1 MANVLNGIEYRTQ
14 NKNLQNAVKLSNDIC
29 YTSKTQVGRY
39 TDLVIAGS
47 SQIVYNSS
55 ITEKNAVT
63 SDITPQNSGFL
74 RHTNALSTLLG
85 NENAGVVYVKIKKL
99 SELIAEN
106 FPNENIEN
114 LTHYPTIIDY
124 EYNTKNTNSYTYSKT
139 KLDVNGVTVGSA
151 WNGKYVVTDIVF
163 YVGTA
168 ENENRVIEEKNYIAI
183 PFTAGGTESIRY
195 DNLDPVIDDRDVVGA
210 IFVNPLIIM
219 DDGEAINYNQMLP
232 SNIVAGITAP
242 FYDLLQQTAGYNI
255 SGLTGGFLSFTTA
268 AEFVNTTA
276 AFYSIPVFDDVQSI
290 TDFFNSLGVP
300 WTYSETAA
308 ESIPVDNPDFNPDFL
323 TSGQPE
329 NPTGGGNG
337 SGDNSSD
344 RVIPQGVVQIPASG
358 IVNIWNI
365 PLVEAIKLD
374 SVLWNIDLVA
384 QADKGL
390 YTDIIN
396 AIVSLK
402 FYPFT
407 TTTSAETL
415 VSVADTDLLYTDEG
429 GNTYRVNGTQ
439 GAPREWCDFYI
450 GEFFIEEYYGTSFD
464 YAPYTKIDLFLP
476 FIGYKKLD
484 TNEVM
489 NTLLKV
495 RYQIDFL
502 SGGVTALI
510 YAGDKIVDTANG
522 TIGIE
527 IPLVSSNRATT
538 ETMYSLIKAANT
550 MSTVSSIG
558 ALASGA
564 ATKNPVAAAG
574 GAISLGQSLA
584 GAARS
589 QIAAGEY
596 SVTKAGA
603 VGDAS
608 SYYGVLEPYLIIERP
623 ITAYPKNL
631 ASLEGYPSN
640 FGGKVSDFSGF
651 LKCATTQLDGITAT
665 STEIDEIDRFLKS
678 GIFV

>member
-1 MANVLNGIEYRTQ
+1 MYRTQ
-14 NKNLQNAVKLSNDIC
+14 TKKLQNMIEGVQLNALTNPVFIVQIKDLKISGFTEI
-29 YTSKTQVGRY
+29 YTDYTGRY
-39 TDLVIAGS
+39 PNFILQNNLSGGAPFYYRTNQETDYTKIDDKCVLFVEYETFGDFAKSKRGYNAETASFYYGELNYNDTPSETGTYAQKRSKINPYGETIGTTWDS
-47 SQIVYNSS
+47 KIVVKNCYVYVGDTDRVKNTAYTLGIPYSGTGINFYS
-55 ITEKNAVT
+55 ITGAVT
-63 SDITPQNSGFL
+63 EYEFELNGFVNVL
-74 RHTNALSTLLG
+74 SLIKQYANDYVTTNFNTTLSTLD
-85 NENAGVVYVKIKKL
+85 K
-99 SELIAEN
+99 
-106 FPNENIEN
+106 
-114 LTHYPTIIDY
+114 
-124 EYNTKNTNSYTYSKT
+124 KNT
-139 KLDVNGVTVGSA
+139 V
-151 WNGKYVVTDIVF
+151 
-163 YVGTA
+163 
-168 ENENRVIEEKNYIAI
+168 
-183 PFTAGGTESIRY
+183 
-195 DNLDPVIDDRDVVGA
+195 
-210 IFVNPLIIM
+210 
-219 DDGEAINYNQMLP
+219 
-232 SNIVAGITAP
+232 
-242 FYDLLQQTAGYNI
+242 NI
-255 SGLTGGFLSFTTA
+255 SPLNFLISGSGIETQGIHSGFVSFTTP
-268 AEFVNTTA
+268 TTLETNPTVKYRFEYA
-276 AFYSIPVFDDVQSI
+276 TVFDSVSDLSNFLNNFGI
-290 TDFFNSLGVP
+290 P

-323 TSGQPE
+323 RNGQPE
-329 NPTGGGNG
+329 NPTGGGDGN
-337 SGDNSSD
+337 GDNSND
-344 RVIPQGVVQIPASG
+344 TVIPQGVVQIPASG
-358 IVNIWNI
+358 IVNVWNI
-365 PLVEAIKLD
+365 PLAEAVKLD

-407 TTTSAETL
+407 TSTSAESL
-415 VSVADTDLLYTDEG
+415 VTVADTDLLYTDEG
-429 GNTYRVNGTQ
+429 GSTYRVNGTQ

-603 VGDAS
+603 VGDAT

-640 FGGKVSDFSGF
+640 FGGKVSDFNGF
-651 LKCATTQLDGITAT
+651 LKCATTYLDGITAT